1 MDKIRTGLAAYGM
14 SGRVFHAPFISTNPH
29 FELTAVTERSKE
41 LSREKYP
48 DACIVRSFEEL
59 IGLEGLDL
67 VVINTPDSTH
77 YEYARRALEAGKH
90 VVVEKPFTTTVAEAE
105 ELVALAASRG
115 LTLSVYQNRRWDC
128 DFLTVKQILSKGLLG
143 HLVEFESTF
152 PRYRNFIKPNTW
164 KETGQDGGGLTYNLG
179 AHVIDQAVQLF
190 GMPEA
195 VFADIATLRKD
206 SKVDDYFIIHL
217 LRPSK
222 APEVKITLKS
232 SYLMC
237 ASEPRFVLH
246 GRWKI
251 QCKLPPKTRRFCPL
265 KTFNNAPLKSLDRWG
280 YYYFSL
286 FPSVCSHFTDT
297 FSCQLN
303 PVRRMYNTIHNGICY
318 CRVSDCIIPIVRW
331 QLRGDD
337 DGLAPMSV
345 LYYIE
350 QDGSFLGI
358 KVHKEEVIQYE
369 QRAPFDSLEFR
380 FQCAFY
386 FCHLKRTH
394 KFRSIRIICPY
405 ALLAG
410 FIPHCCGKEALPGTG

>member
-1 MDKIRTGLAAYGM
+1 M

-29 FELTAVTERSKE
+29 FELTAVMERSKE

-48 DACIVRSFEEL
+48 DACIVRSFGEL

-105 ELVALAASRG
+105 ELVAFAASRG

-246 GRWKI
+246 GREDKSSWGILHTEKGGRI
-251 QCKLPPKTRRFCPL
+251 VHEPYPSLP
-265 KTFNNAPLKSLDRWG
+265 
-280 YYYFSL
+280 
-286 FPSVCSHFTDT
+286 
-297 FSCQLN
+297 
-303 PVRRMYNTIHNGICY
+303 
-318 CRVSDCIIPIVRW
+318 
-331 QLRGDD
+331 GDY
-337 DGLAPMSV
+337 A
-345 LYYIE
+345 
-350 QDGSFLGI
+350 
-358 KVHKEEVIQYE
+358 
-369 QRAPFDSLEFR
+369 
-380 FQCAFY
+380 AFY
-386 FCHLKRTH
+386 ENIYRHICHGEPLQSDAREVVGV
-394 KFRSIRIICPY
+394 IRLIE
-405 ALLAG
+405 AG
-410 FIPHCCGKEALPGTG
+410 WESSRMQRVVRI

>member
-1 MDKIRTGLAAYGM
+1 MR
-14 SGRVFHAPFISTNPH
+14 N
-29 FELTAVTERSKE
+29 
-41 LSREKYP
+41 LS
-48 DACIVRSFEEL
+48 D
-59 IGLEGLDL
+59 LEGLDL

-195 VFADIATLRKD
+195 LFADIATLRKD
-206 SKVDDYFIIHL
+206 GKVDDYFIIHL

-237 ASEPRFVLH
+237 ENEPRFVLH
-246 GRWKI
+246 GREGSYVKYGLDP
-251 QCKLPPKTRRFCPL
+251 QEAALTEGVLPVLRTG
-265 KTFNNAPLKSLDRWG
+265 A
-280 YYYFSL
+280 
-286 FPSVCSHFTDT
+286 
-297 FSCQLN
+297 
-303 PVRRMYNTIHNGICY
+303 RRMSPLGGLLHTERDGKVVRESYPSLPGNYAAFYENIYRHIRHGEPLQ
-318 CRVSDCIIPIVRW
+318 SDAR
-331 QLRGDD
+331 
-337 DGLAPMSV
+337 
-345 LYYIE
+345 
-350 QDGSFLGI
+350 
-358 KVHKEEVIQYE
+358 EVIGVIRLIE
-369 QRAPFDSLEFR
+369 AAWESSRMQRVV
-380 FQCAFY
+380 
-386 FCHLKRTH
+386 
-394 KFRSIRIICPY
+394 RI
-405 ALLAG
+405 
-410 FIPHCCGKEALPGTG
+410 